1 MCQEKKTVNK
11 TVRVKRACNIR
22 MVYLL
27 YPKLMICFASYSVVS
42 GEENCKQYGACEEGL
57 FDSYLV
63 VIHHP
68 FEALTHTHTHQ
79 YPRRTQVEEEEVR

>member
-1 MCQEKKTVNK
+1 
-11 TVRVKRACNIR
+11 
-22 MVYLL
+22 
-27 YPKLMICFASYSVVS
+27 MICFASYSVVS
-42 GEENCKQYGACEEGL
+42 EEEDCKHCKPNGACEEGL

-68 FEALTHTHTHQ
+68 FEAHTHTHQ